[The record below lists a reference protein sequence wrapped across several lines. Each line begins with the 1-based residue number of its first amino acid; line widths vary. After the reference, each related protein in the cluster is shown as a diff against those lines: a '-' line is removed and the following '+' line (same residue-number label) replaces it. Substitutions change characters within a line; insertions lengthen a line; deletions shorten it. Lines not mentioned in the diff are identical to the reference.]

1 MIISFPIT
9 GHFDIIRSYN
19 SQTGEQSNVLTEN
32 MTDRDWWQRDYMRVA
47 WGSPSVQFIN
57 GELANTYG
65 DDSESANSDHKIR
78 FLSQA
83 GEAIANG
90 LAAEGQEVSYFDFTT
105 RQAATMYATTT
116 SGASY
121 PYCYFSYTASCDAA
135 KVAMRYS
142 FLKTEPVRD
151 FAPVLYDDNKM
162 GRFGYF
168 RVERYSHQRRRFDR
182 DRPRPHGGDPQHLEA
197 DL

>member
-1 MIISFPIT
+1 
-9 GHFDIIRSYN
+9 
-19 SQTGEQSNVLTEN
+19 
-32 MTDRDWWQRDYMRVA
+32 
-47 WGSPSVQFIN
+47 
-57 GELANTYG
+57 
-65 DDSESANSDHKIR
+65 
-78 FLSQA
+78 
-83 GEAIANG
+83 
-90 LAAEGQEVSYFDFTT
+90 
-105 RQAATMYATTT
+105 MYATTT

-168 RVERYSHQRRRFDR
+168 RVERYSHQRRRGLTETGRVRMAAIHNIWKQTYER
-182 DRPRPHGGDPQHLEA
+182 DANGSFKLEA
-197 DL
+197 VTNDQDETIATGALRSRWKTASQSRSRITSPPISRKLSRSTPTVGDSWNGAYRRTVAAALGYQSAREDDAALASPICSSSVTTQCPPKCLALPRR